1 MSEHSA
7 GPRNDFRP
15 DIQGLRAI
23 AVLLVVVYHLW
34 PNRLSGGF
42 VGVDVFFVV
51 SGYLIT
57 RHLAEDVERQ
67 GRVRL
72 LRFWARRAR
81 RLLPASLMVLVV
93 SLAAAWAWLPQT
105 VWERTAEQVG
115 ASALYVLNWK
125 LAADAVDYSALNAEA
140 TVAQHYWSLS
150 VEEQFYLAWPLL
162 IAALLLIG
170 RLVAGRN
177 NALPVRRLIGAG
189 LALTVVASLWWSIQQ
204 TAQDQAVAYFVT
216 PTRVWEFALGG
227 LLGLIW
233 HRYLVPEKLGPVL
246 AWLGLVAIGWS
257 ALVFDGASAFPGWI
271 ALVPVLGT
279 VAVLAGGA
287 SSAPWGPRWLTWR
300 PSVFVGTISYSTYL
314 WHWPL
319 IVVAPYALDRPMS
332 STIGVGILVAS
343 LLLAWLT
350 TRFIE
355 DPLRLGP
362 LLRPTGASLGLA
374 AVAMAVVIAASSAL
388 VALIPDD
395 GPAIALPSTTSSCVG
410 PGALDPA
417 NGCDSVLGGK
427 PRPGPVQVAKQ
438 NKDVAYPGCQASFA
452 GSELVSCDLGAAP
465 EEATRT
471 VALVGDSHATSW
483 MPALD
488 TLGKKHGWIVR
499 TYTKSSCP
507 PTLAQRSV
515 EGETD
520 KTAQP
525 DCAKW
530 IRKVSDAIVD
540 DPQVSM
546 VFAASY
552 STAYTFAAPENEPME
567 DPAVD
572 GYAALWQ
579 RWLDADRRVAA
590 FGDVPRTNGGVVPSC
605 LIETDDA
612 MDCAV
617 PVRRAMP
624 KNRAITKAA
633 ELMATKGVAPIL
645 LRDQFC
651 DDQWCYPVVGSVIV
665 YRDYSHLS
673 REYATAL
680 VPFIEDRL
688 PVAITAVG
696 RPAAPT
702 N

>member
-1 MSEHSA
+1 MSEPSS
-7 GPRNDFRP
+7 GTRSDFRP
-15 DIQGLRAI
+15 DIQGLRAV

-72 LRFWARRAR
+72 WRFWARRAR
-81 RLLPASLMVLVV
+81 RLLPASLLVLVL
-93 SLAAAWAWLPQT
+93 SLLAVWAWLPQT

-150 VEEQFYLAWPLL
+150 VEEQFYLVWPLV
-162 IAALLLIG
+162 IAFLLLLG
-170 RLVAGRN
+170 RLFARGGR
-177 NALPVRRLIGAG
+177 ALPVRRLIGGG
-189 LALTVVASLWWSIQQ
+189 LVLITVLSLWWSIRQ
-204 TAQDQAVAYFVT
+204 TAEDQAVAYFVT

-233 HRYLVPEKLGPVL
+233 HRGLVPARLGALL
-246 AWLGLVAIGWS
+246 AWCGLLAIGWS
-257 ALVFDGASAFPGWI
+257 SLVYDGASAFPGWI

-287 SSAPWGPRWLTWR
+287 SPTRWGPQWLSWR

-319 IVVAPYALDRPMS
+319 IVVTPFALDRAMS
-332 STIGVGILVAS
+332 TPIGVGILLAS
-343 LLLAWLT
+343 LLLAWAT
-350 TRFIE
+350 TKLVE
-355 DPLRLGP
+355 DPLRVGR
-362 LLRPTGASLGLA
+362 LLRPTGASLGFA
-374 AVAMAVVIAASSAL
+374 AMAMAVVIACSSAL

-395 GPAIALPSTTSSCVG
+395 GPARALPTDTRSCVG

-417 NGCDSVLGGK
+417 NGCESVLGGK

-438 NKDVAYPGCQASFA
+438 NSDVAYPGCQASFA

-488 TLGKKHGWIVR
+488 ALGKEHGWTVR
-499 TYTKSSCP
+499 TYAKTSCP
-507 PTLAQRSV
+507 PTLARRV
-515 EGETD
+515 LEGETD
-520 KTAQP
+520 ASWAP
-525 DCAKW
+525 ACGEW
-530 IRKVSDAIVD
+530 IRKVRDEIID
-540 DPQVSM
+540 DPQVGS
-546 VFAASY
+546 VFVASY
-552 STAYTFAAPENEPME
+552 SSAYTFEAPDDLPMS
-567 DPAVD
+567 DPASEGFD
-572 GYAALWQ
+572 ALWGA
-579 RWLDADRRVAA
+579 WLDAGRDVLA
-590 FGDVPRTNGGVVPSC
+590 FGDVPRTQGDNVPTC
-605 LIETDDA
+605 LVESSDA

-617 PVRRAMP
+617 PVRKALP
-624 KNRAITKAA
+624 KNMVITRAASRLKPQGVVPIT
-633 ELMATKGVAPIL
+633 

-651 DDQWCYPVVGSVIV
+651 DDRWCYPVVGSVIV

-673 REYATAL
+673 KEYAEAL
-680 VPFIEDRL
+680 VPFIEPQL
-688 PVAITAVG
+688 PDALRGPGGSVG
-696 RPAAPT
+696 
-702 N
+702 